1 MIAIRILK
9 IDSEIAE
16 IIEVKEGGTCNTNIF
31 FLQNVIF
38 YMTGANIDFNYF
50 SSVISNPFKTEG

>member
-16 IIEVKEGGTCNTNIF
+16 IIEVK
-31 FLQNVIF
+31 
-38 YMTGANIDFNYF
+38 GANIDFNYF
-50 SSVISNPFKTEG
+50 SSVISKLIFKILVAITEQISRAVE